1 MTWASPK
8 AIGTRSRPG
17 PRVSETGAVESY
29 HHRAACL
36 TGVSPARLRDA
47 DGLSAL
53 LIAAA
58 GSLGLNGYGPPVQRE
73 GPREIVVAHLCRQGH
88 IVIHAVPEDGLCLVD
103 LLTPGTAPAARALEV
118 MARRLGAGGVEE
130 LPQG

>member
-1 MTWASPK
+1 M
-8 AIGTRSRPG
+8 GT
-17 PRVSETGAVESY
+17 SETY

-36 TGVSPARLRDA
+36 SGVSPGRLRDG
-47 DGLSAL
+47 DGLAAL

-58 GSLGLNGYGPPVQRE
+58 GSLGLNGYGPPVRRD

-88 IVIHAVPEDGLCLVD
+88 IVIHAVPDDGLCLVD
-103 LLTPGTAPAARALEV
+103 LLTPGAAPATRALEV
-118 MARRLGAGGVEE
+118 IARRLAATSVEE